1 MLLKWALHS
10 SSYRRHPTD
19 AELPP
24 FPVMTAPSLT
34 APSLLAPSLLA
45 VVILGNAAEN
55 GGVSNAS
62 AGGGGGCV
70 FRRST
75 ATESSHLPPLPSRE
89 TIDER

>member
-34 APSLLAPSLLA
+34 APSLLA